1 MINRDEI
8 VNYLN
13 TYLDIKNF
21 NDYGPNGIHIE
32 GKEKVKTI
40 AFAVSATRY
49 SIEKAIE
56 LKADMMI
63 VHHGLFWNFHG
74 VRPIK
79 GSFGKR
85 VKPLIQN
92 DITLLGYHLPLDA
105 HIEIGNAASVAKR
118 LGMEK
123 LLPFGDHKGSPTG
136 VKGILKKKIKVD
148 EFAEKLGKVLDHH
161 VLISSFDKTAE
172 IESVGIIT
180 GGANSGWIQAKEDGL
195 DAYITGEM
203 SEHDWHE
210 AKESEMHFFA
220 GGHNAT
226 EKFGVQDLMK
236 HLYEKYKQ
244 ENLDLYF
251 IPEDNPA

>member
-1 MINRDEI
+1 MIKRDEI

-13 TYLDIKNF
+13 TYLDIQNF
-21 NDYGPNGIHIE
+21 TDYGPNGIHIE
-32 GKEKVKTI
+32 GKENINTI

-56 LKADMMI
+56 LKADMLI
-63 VHHGLFWNFHG
+63 VHHGLFWKFHG
-74 VRPIK
+74 VRAIK
-79 GSFGKR
+79 GSFAKR
-85 VKPLIQN
+85 IKPLIQH

-105 HIEIGNAASVAKR
+105 HLEVGNAAGVAKR
-118 LGMEK
+118 IEMIDLK
-123 LLPFGDHKGSPTG
+123 PFGDHKGSPTG
-136 VKGILKKKIKVD
+136 VKGRLKSKIKVD
-148 EFAEKLGKVLDHH
+148 QFAEKLGKTLDHH
-161 VLISSFDKTAE
+161 VLISSYDKSAE
-172 IESVGIIT
+172 IESIGIIT
-180 GGANSGWIQAKEDGL
+180 GGANSDWIKAKEEGL

-210 AKESEMHFFA
+210 AKESDMHFFA

-236 HLYEKYKQ
+236 HLYDKYSKDNI
-244 ENLDLYF
+244 ELYF